1 MAGIALRSFLHVGCG
16 PVRINPAT
24 QLADRVK
31 GFDVSVSQELR
42 LDMNPDV
49 ALDVLGTVTDMAA
62 VAAGSV
68 DAIDSSHNIEH
79 LYSHE
84 VPMALAEFKRVLGP
98 KGFLVITCPDLQ
110 SVCALVADDKLTEAT
125 YVSEAGSIAPL
136 NILYGLRPAMASGN
150 LFISHRCGFTL
161 KVLLG
166 VLQEAG
172 FLKVLGWRRSAQFDL
187 WAVACLSDL
196 DDATP
201 KAMARE
207 FFP

>member
-187 WAVACLSDL
+187 WAVACL
-196 DDATP
+196 
-201 KAMARE
+201 
-207 FFP
+207 